1 MKKVITLLM
10 AALSS
15 ANLVAQNENLQPGDK
30 VTITNPGFEDGETG
44 WATSSGWW
52 YTDSYESFGACGI
65 SYSETFDFNQTIT
78 GLPNGIYLLK
88 ATACDRIRQN
98 TSEAV
103 SAYNPNTPLYSYI
116 YINDMQSSI
125 KSLVDDRVSTNIYLK
140 NGFGYTSTSDGCFVY
155 DGSYDSKMYA
165 FSHGLYENYVLGVV
179 TDGTLK
185 IGIRHNDNSRY
196 TYVEF
201 DNFEVTYL
209 SESTDLETYA
219 TGLLEQPMSSDSK
232 SALQAAK
239 EALNVV
245 VQKIPGVIDF
255 EDANSYLEGW
265 TFTGKSAPAQVE
277 TADGKH
283 YLSNYASGGA
293 GYMTYTVSNTSYLAA
308 DVWKV
313 VFEYNLYTSNSK
325 ESALI
330 VKGVNH
336 DTIFYATNPSWS
348 TDDVT
353 VFDAAGNQ
361 IGTFKG
367 VSQSRNTRG
376 QSTCVAP
383 AHIITLDGE
392 TDGIYLTI
400 ATLEGSEEIARTK
413 VQDYD
418 HVSSIDQV
426 LGNQL
431 SAAAFNDIAFSPA
444 DGSIIEEVV
453 FNPSALPLFYD
464 KLGKAETS
472 VQTYAKLGDFLKTLS
487 ATSLPKN
494 IWPQT
499 IADAKAVAEKY
510 VTAYNNATLTD
521 NDVINALV
529 LADDFKERINY
540 TYLNIAVTT
549 PGTMG
554 DSILA
559 KTENFS
565 DVQSLKLSGKLN
577 DEDISTLKSRLT
589 SLVELDLSDLDWTD
603 IPAEQFRDKTEL
615 RRVVLPNNVATIGD
629 YAFYNCQKLQQMEFP
644 ASLRS
649 IGYRAFYRTYNIGK
663 VALPEGLVTLGN
675 ECFEYSR
682 LTSVSFPSTLKNIP
696 YECFYDCEYMREI
709 FFNGQTDIRGHAF
722 SSCRRLSS
730 VKFPETLKTIGY
742 YAFNDCY
749 ALRDIEFNEGLTQIG
764 HYAFANCDSLKA
776 VTLPSSLQALYD
788 KSYSSS
794 ATFYDCDNLAQIT
807 CKAIVPPYIQSGNIT
822 SKSGLDLYVP
832 LLSVNVYKQATG
844 WDQFNIH
851 GINIMPD
858 NIVVNSDYKL
868 NWPDSLNIDYKPNVS
883 ILDFNNTQYGSLT
896 VTGNSTLSAAQFTMK
911 YDPNITYNDYYWDN
925 ERQEYYRNR
934 FAYTSLVNE
943 ATVRADN
950 VTLELWLRANS
961 WEFLTVP
968 YDIKVSD
975 IRMAFEGTPFVIRKY
990 DGGKRAAGMTGA
1002 TWVEMTADS
1011 TLHAGVGY
1019 IWRSAS
1025 TDNNRNYTGFY
1036 LDALQTVNKNN
1047 IFANSDLEIPLAYYE
1062 SEFEHNRS
1070 WNLIGNP
1077 YPCFYDIRAMRTS
1090 APITVW
1096 DTYQNNYRAY
1106 SPEDDSYILNPGQA
1120 FFVQRPVDEESIVFL
1135 KEGRQKNLTIRD
1147 IEYGG
1152 STNAKSLTSAKA
1164 QRSVFNVRLNNGE
1177 QGDFTRFVINPEAT
1191 MQYDAAR
1198 DASKFMSIEKPA
1210 AQLYTIEGDVRYAIN
1225 ERPLSDGNIILGMQI
1240 ATEGLYTITLDTK
1253 ADAEVYLVDNLLGQ
1267 EVRMDG
1273 NTEGYAFQ
1281 SAAGTF
1287 ENRFSIRIGGKA
1299 TGIETVENSEASA
1312 SSGLYD
1318 LQGRRVSELQ
1328 KGVYLKSGKKVI
1340 VK

>member
-1 MKKVITLLM
+1 M

-52 YTDSYESFGACGI
+52 YTDSSESFGACG
-65 SYSETFDFNQTIT
+65 YAYTEEFDVNQTIT

-88 ATACDRIRQN
+88 ATACDRIR
-98 TSEAV
+98 SSVSDGV
-103 SAYNPNTPLYSYI
+103 SAYNPETPLYSYI
-116 YINDMQSSI
+116 YINGMQSSI
-125 KSLVDDRVSTNIYLK
+125 KSLVDDRVSTNIYQN
-140 NGFGYTSTSDGCFVY
+140 NGFRYYSTSDGCFVY
-155 DGSYDSKMYA
+155 DEYPNNSKMFA
-165 FSHGLYENYVLGVV
+165 FNYGLYENYVLGVV

-196 TYVEF
+196 TYVDF

-209 SESTDLETYA
+209 SESTDLEAYA
-219 TGLLEQPMSSDSK
+219 TGLLEQPMSSEAK

-239 EALNVV
+239 AALNVV
-245 VQKIPGVIDF
+245 VQKIPGVVDF
-255 EDANSYLEGW
+255 EDASTYLEGW
-265 TFTGKSAPAQVE
+265 TFTGKSAPTQVE

-293 GYMTYTVSNTSYLAA
+293 GYMTYTISNATYLAA
-308 DVWKV
+308 DDWKV
-313 VFEYNLYTSNSK
+313 EFEYNLYTSNSK

-330 VKGVNH
+330 VRGVSH

-348 TDDVT
+348 TNKVT
-353 VFDAAGNQ
+353 VFDASGNELGQ
-361 IGTFKG
+361 IDG
-367 VSQSRNTRG
+367 VSQDRNTRG
-376 QSTCVAP
+376 QSTCIAP
-383 AHIITLDGE
+383 AHIITLEGKA
-392 TDGIYLTI
+392 DGIYLTI
-400 ATLEGSEEIARTK
+400 NALDGTEEIANVK
-413 VQDYD
+413 VQNSD
-418 HVSSIDQV
+418 HVSAFYQE

-431 SAAAFNDIAFSPA
+431 SAAAFNDIAISPA
-444 DGSIIEEVV
+444 GDSYEEVV

-472 VQTYAKLGDFLKTLS
+472 AQTYAKLGNAINILKNAEIST
-487 ATSLPKN
+487 N

-559 KTENFS
+559 KVENFS

-577 DEDISTLKSRLT
+577 SEDISTLKSRLT
-589 SLVELDLSDLDWTD
+589 SLRELDLSDLNWTD

-615 RRVVLPNNVATIGD
+615 QRVVLPNNVATIGD
-629 YAFYNCQKLQQMEFP
+629 YAFEDCQKLQQMEFP

-649 IGYRAFYRTYNIGK
+649 IGYRAFYGTYNIGA
-663 VALPEGLVTLGN
+663 VALPEGLVSLGR
-675 ECFEYSR
+675 ESFEYSR
-682 LTSVSFPSTLKNIP
+682 LTSLTLPSTLNTIP
-696 YECFYDCEYMREI
+696 YECFYACEYLREI
-709 FFNGQTDIRGHAF
+709 SFNGQTDIKEYAF
-722 SSCRRLSS
+722 SNCRRLSS

-776 VTLPSSLQALYD
+776 VTLPSSLQALSD
-788 KSYSSS
+788 NNYSSS

-807 CKAIVPPYIQSGNIT
+807 CKAIVPPYNQSGSIT

-883 ILDFNNTQYGSLT
+883 ILDYNNTQYGSLT

-925 ERQEYYRNR
+925 ERQEYDRNR

-950 VTLELWLRANS
+950 VTLELWLRANR

-990 DGGKRAAGMTGA
+990 DGGKRAAGLTGE

-1011 TLHAGVGY
+1011 TLHAGEGY

-1096 DTYQNNYRAY
+1096 NTYEDNYRAY

-1135 KEGRQKNLTIRD
+1135 KEGRQKNLTVRD

-1152 STNAKSLTSAKA
+1152 SSNAKSLTSAKA
-1164 QRSVFNVRLNNGE
+1164 QRSVFNVRLSSGE

-1191 MQYDAAR
+1191 LQYDAAR

-1225 ERPLSDGNIILGMQI
+1225 ERPLSDGNIRLGMQI
-1240 ATEGLYTITLDTK
+1240 AAEGVYTITLDTK
-1253 ADAEVYLVDNLLGQ
+1253 AEAEVYLVDNLLGQ

-1287 ENRFSIRIGGKA
+1287 ESRFSIRIGGKA

-1312 SSGLYD
+1312 GSGYYD
-1318 LQGRRVSELQ
+1318 LQGRAVSEPQ
-1328 KGVYLKSGKKVI
+1328 KGVYLKSGKKVV

>member
-30 VTITNPGFEDGETG
+30 VTITNPTFENGNSG
-44 WATSSGWW
+44 WTRTSGSLSYSSSYSYGYSSSG
-52 YTDSYESFGACGI
+52 
-65 SYSETFDFNQTIT
+65 TFDFNQTIT
-78 GLPNGIYLLK
+78 DLPSGIYMLK
-88 ATACDRIRQN
+88 
-98 TSEAV
+98 V
-103 SAYNPNTPLYSYI
+103 SAYDQIAYYTSSIESSYNPAASLNTYIYVNGTESSVKSILDDKVSSNIYPDSYI
-116 YINDMQSSI
+116 ETKDGYYIPNSGQSI
-125 KSLVDDRVSTNIYLK
+125 H
-140 NGFGYTSTSDGCFVY
+140 
-155 DGSYDSKMYA
+155 YA
-165 FSHGLYENYVLGVV
+165 FNWGQYENYVPGVV

-185 IGIRHNDNSRY
+185 IGISHRDANRS
-196 TYVEF
+196 TYVYF
-201 DNFEVTYL
+201 SNFEVTYV
-209 SESTDLETYA
+209 SSDTDLEAYA
-219 TGLLEQPMSSDSK
+219 AALLEKPMSSDVK
-232 SALQAAK
+232 SALQNAQTVLTSAK
-239 EALNVV
+239 GTGVEA
-245 VQKIPGVIDF
+245 
-255 EDANSYLEGW
+255 
-265 TFTGKSAPAQVE
+265 
-277 TADGKH
+277 TA
-283 YLSNYASGGA
+283 
-293 GYMTYTVSNTSYLAA
+293 
-308 DVWKV
+308 
-313 VFEYNLYTSNSK
+313 
-325 ESALI
+325 
-330 VKGVNH
+330 
-336 DTIFYATNPSWS
+336 
-348 TDDVT
+348 
-353 VFDAAGNQ
+353 
-361 IGTFKG
+361 
-367 VSQSRNTRG
+367 
-376 QSTCVAP
+376 
-383 AHIITLDGE
+383 
-392 TDGIYLTI
+392 LT
-400 ATLEGSEEIARTK
+400 
-413 VQDYD
+413 
-418 HVSSIDQV
+418 
-426 LGNQL
+426 
-431 SAAAFNDIAFSPA
+431 
-444 DGSIIEEVV
+444 
-453 FNPSALPLFYD
+453 LFYD

-499 IADAKAVAEKY
+499 IADAEAVARKY
-510 VTAYNNATLTD
+510 AAAYQNNTLTD
-521 NDVINALV
+521 NDIINALV

-549 PGTMG
+549 PGAMG

-559 KTENFS
+559 KVENFS

-577 DEDISTLKSRLT
+577 SEDISTLKSRLT
-589 SLVELDLSDLDWTD
+589 SLRELDLSDLDWTD
-603 IPAEQFRDKTEL
+603 IPVEQFRDKTEL
-615 RRVVLPNNVATIGD
+615 RRVVLPNNVATIGN
-629 YAFYNCQKLQQMEFP
+629 YAFYNCQKLQEMEFP

-649 IGYRAFYRTYNIGK
+649 IGNGAFYQTYSIGA
-663 VALPEGLVTLGN
+663 VVLPEGLVSLGN

-682 LTSVSFPSTLKNIP
+682 LTSVALPSTLKTIP
-696 YECFYDCEYMREI
+696 YQSFYDCEYLREI
-709 FFNGQTDIRGHAF
+709 SFNGQTDIKENAF
-722 SSCRRLSS
+722 YSCRRLSS
-730 VKFPETLKTIGY
+730 VKFPETLKTIAY
-742 YAFNDCY
+742 YAFSYCY
-749 ALRDIEFNEGLTQIG
+749 ALRDIEFNEGLTQIA
-764 HYAFANCDSLKA
+764 HYAFGNCDSLKA
-776 VTLPSSLQALYD
+776 VTLPSSLQSLYD
-788 KSYSSS
+788 NNYYYSSS
-794 ATFYDCDNLAQIT
+794 ATFYDCDNLTQIT
-807 CKAIVPPYIQSGNIT
+807 CNAIVPPYVNSGNIT
-822 SKSGLDLYVP
+822 NKSGLDLYVP

-851 GINIMPD
+851 GINVMPE

-868 NWPDSLNIDYKPNVS
+868 NWPDSLNFDYKPNVTITDS
-883 ILDFNNTQYGSLT
+883 YNTQYGSLT
-896 VTGNSTLSAAQFTMK
+896 VTGNSTLSAKQFTMK
-911 YDPNITYNDYYWDN
+911 YDPNITYDNYDWDS

-975 IRMAFEGTPFVIRKY
+975 IRLAFEGTPFVIRKY

-1011 TLHAGVGY
+1011 TLHAGEGY

-1047 IFANSDLEIPLAYYE
+1047 IFANSDLEIPLANYE

-1135 KEGRQKNLTIRD
+1135 KEGRQKNLTVRD

-1152 STNAKSLTSAKA
+1152 SSSAKSLRGAKA

-1191 MQYDAAR
+1191 LQYDAAR

-1210 AQLYTIEGDVRYAIN
+1210 AQLYTVEGDVRYAIN

-1287 ENRFSIRIGGKA
+1287 ESRFSIRIGGKA